1 MFPPMMRR
9 VRLNTIERR
18 RILACSILLAV
29 IAVGALPSV
38 SQASRK
44 LRGVGFSTIVPS
56 KWKVDKGKGR
66 DPRVYRASSPGARPN
81 VAVNSAVLG
90 VIVTTETTLERQAGR
105 KLPSSPEELLGLVA
119 GAPGDAQNLQVVA
132 PTRGALLDGA
142 PAASI
147 AVSYTRA
154 GASVL
159 QTDTVSVYRGRVYVV
174 ELATDISIQIDALH
188 VLAQARSRWRWR

>member
-1 MFPPMMRR
+1 MFRPMMRR
-9 VRLNTIERR
+9 VRLDTIERR

-29 IAVGALPSV
+29 IAIGALPGV
-38 SQASRK
+38 SQASHK

-56 KWKVDKGKGR
+56 KWKVTKGKTR

-81 VAVNSAVLG
+81 VTVNSAVLG
-90 VIVTTETTLERQAGR
+90 VIVTTAKTLERRAGR

-119 GAPGDAQNLQVVA
+119 GAPGDVQGLQIVA
-132 PTRGALLDGA
+132 PTRGALLDGV

-147 AVSYTRA
+147 AVSYTRG
-154 GASVL
+154 GAAIL
-159 QTDTVSVYRGRVYVV
+159 QTDTVAVYHGRVYVV
-174 ELATDISIQIDALH
+174 ELATDISIQVNALH